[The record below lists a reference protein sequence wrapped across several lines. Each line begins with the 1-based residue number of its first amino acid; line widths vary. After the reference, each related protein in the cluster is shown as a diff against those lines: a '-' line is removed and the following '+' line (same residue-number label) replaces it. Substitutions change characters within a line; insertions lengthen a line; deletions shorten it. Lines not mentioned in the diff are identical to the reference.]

1 MSASKKQRI
10 AELANQHGRQVFQ
23 SAFRLLSDVH
33 QAEDITQEVFLKL
46 FNKSEDGLAQVDN
59 WGAYLRS
66 MSISTAI
73 DLLRK
78 QKRQGEDALETN
90 SELISPSAAQ
100 PSQQLMTSRDMA
112 AFADALK
119 YVKAQDAEIFCM
131 RFVEGYSY
139 QEIAKVFDI
148 SQSLVGVRLHRC
160 QQELLSR
167 VGHSQSLGDSYA
179 V

>member
-1 MSASKKQRI
+1 
-10 AELANQHGRQVFQ
+10 
-23 SAFRLLSDVH
+23 
-33 QAEDITQEVFLKL
+33 
-46 FNKSEDGLAQVDN
+46 
-59 WGAYLRS
+59 
-66 MSISTAI
+66 
-73 DLLRK
+73 
-78 QKRQGEDALETN
+78 
-90 SELISPSAAQ
+90 
-100 PSQQLMTSRDMA
+100 
-112 AFADALK
+112 LK